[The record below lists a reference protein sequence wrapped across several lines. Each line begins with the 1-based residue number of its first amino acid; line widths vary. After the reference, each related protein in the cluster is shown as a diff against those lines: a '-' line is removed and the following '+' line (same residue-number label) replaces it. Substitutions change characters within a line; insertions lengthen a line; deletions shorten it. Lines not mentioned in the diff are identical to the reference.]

1 MRYDTPVYFQ
11 NIVKGAYNSDTGNY
25 SDDIVTEV
33 KRYASVT
40 NTGTD
45 ALQLLYGNIK
55 QESLT
60 VRLQNHYSTPFDRIR
75 IGEKIYSVDKSRQLR
90 NKQTFIVSEVQ

>member
-1 MRYDTPVYFQ
+1 MRFDTPVYFQ
-11 NIVKGAYNSDTGNY
+11 EIVKGAYNANTGDY
-25 SDDIVTEV
+25 SDDIVAEV

-45 ALQLLYGNIK
+45 ALQLLYGTIK
-55 QESLT
+55 QNSLT
-60 VRLQNHYSTPFDRIR
+60 VRLQNSYSAPFDRIR
-75 IGEKIYSVDKSRQLR
+75 IGKKVYSVDKSRQLR

>member
-11 NIVKGAYNSDTGNY
+11 KIVKGAYNTNTGDY
-25 SDDIVTEV
+25 DDDSITEV

-45 ALQLLYGNIK
+45 ALQLIYGNIK

-60 VRLQNHYSTPFDRIR
+60 IRLQNHYPAPFDCIR
-75 IGEKIYSVDKSRQLR
+75 IGEKIYNVDKSRQLR